1 MRPGNHRSH
10 FDCVPISGRACDV
23 ALSPFNRS
31 PKARGG
37 LLPSSRIGLTQGQL
51 SYGTSGIPTLLFG
64 ECEIRSLR
72 GGYLRNGNCTDS
84 TSGNAPPKPRI
95 ERRRAARSPLCP
107 WVAGLPLPVRLPIP
121 SRVPLIYVILGVLL
135 AISVVPMYFYSAQME
150 ELNRSRLKTDEMLL
164 QNTVTR
170 SLADDISQHQET
182 LRMMLANLSSSIQ
195 VTSGND
201 IGSQNIA
208 APELRALLENFVS
221 SSNDIAYAT
230 VLNADAKGI
239 SAGRIE
245 PDAFLQREL
254 ERAYAAAHE
263 GRGFSGQPLVE
274 GSGKSARTVMLVSV
288 PIMYG
293 GRFLGMIG
301 SVVDQQ
307 FLIRR
312 LQEVSRSGLMPYV
325 VDSQGRL
332 VASASPEF
340 ATGQDMNNF
349 DIVRSFVVEGSKA
362 QLAATREFVVRD
374 GKTKAQ
380 MLGTYSPVSALDWA
394 VVVQKPRDE
403 AYRSIYEMQ
412 RTGRLLALLAV
423 FLSAGLSIFSAR
435 KITSPLQVLAQTSR
449 AIARGDFT
457 RRVHLATRTEIGEL
471 AATFNT
477 MSEELEQFVEDLRR
491 AADENKA
498 LFMGSIQMLA
508 GAVDE
513 KDPYTR
519 GHSDRVT
526 KYSLMIAQEMGLDPG
541 FLEILRVSAQLHDV
555 GKIGIEDR
563 ILKKPGALTPEEF
576 EIMKTHTTKGANIL
590 RPVPQLREMLPGIEL
605 HHEAL
610 NGRGYPFGLKG
621 DEIPLLP
628 RVIAVA
634 DTFDALTTSRPYQQA
649 HDPLEALR
657 IIRDLSGKRLDPT
670 AVNALMAV
678 YQRGEI
684 RIKKT
689 LTQPVALDSP
699 VPAAAVAPAA
709 SIPPAVAP
717 VVASAPD
724 AHSIETSRT

>member
-1 MRPGNHRSH
+1 M
-10 FDCVPISGRACDV
+10 
-23 ALSPFNRS
+23 
-31 PKARGG
+31 
-37 LLPSSRIGLTQGQL
+37 
-51 SYGTSGIPTLLFG
+51 
-64 ECEIRSLR
+64 
-72 GGYLRNGNCTDS
+72 
-84 TSGNAPPKPRI
+84 
-95 ERRRAARSPLCP
+95 PLK
-107 WVAGLPLPVRLPIP
+107 LPIP
-121 SRVPLIYVILGVLL
+121 ARIPLLYVILGVLL
-135 AISVVPMYFYSAQME
+135 AISVLPMYFYSAQIE
-150 ELNRSRLKTDEMLL
+150 TLNRERLKTNEMLL

-201 IGSQNIA
+201 LGAQNIQ

-230 VLNADAKGI
+230 LLNADAKGV

-254 ERAYAAAHE
+254 ERGYGAARQ
-263 GRGFSGQPLVE
+263 GRIYSGQPLMV
-274 GSGKSARTVMLVSV
+274 GSGKSARTVMLVSS

-301 SVVDQQ
+301 SVEDLQ

-312 LQEVSRSGLMPYV
+312 LQEVSRTGLMPYV

-332 VASASPEF
+332 VTAAAAEY
-340 ATGQDMNNF
+340 ATGQDMAHF
-349 DIVRSFVVEGSKA
+349 DIVRSFVDEGSKA
-362 QLAATREFVVRD
+362 QLAATREFVIRE
-374 GKTKAQ
+374 GKSSTE
-380 MLGTYSPVSALDWA
+380 MLGTYSPVATLDWA
-394 VVVQKPRDE
+394 VVVQKPQEE
-403 AYRSIYEMQ
+403 AYRGIFEMQ
-412 RTGRLLALLAV
+412 RTGRLLAWLAV
-423 FLSAGLSIFSAR
+423 FVSVGLSIFSAR
-435 KITSPLQVLAQTSR
+435 RITSPLSVLAQSSR

-457 RRVHLATRTEIGEL
+457 KRVYLKSRTEIGEL
-471 AATFNT
+471 ASTFNT
-477 MSEELEQFVEDLRR
+477 MTDELEQFVEDLKR
-491 AADENKA
+491 AAEENKA

-526 KYSLMIAQEMGLDPG
+526 RYSLMIAREMGLDPG

-605 HHEAL
+605 HHESL
-610 NGRGYPFGLKG
+610 NGRGYPYGLKG
-621 DEIPLLP
+621 DDIPLLP

-634 DTFDALTTSRPYQQA
+634 DTFDALTTNRPYQQA
-649 HDPLEALR
+649 HDAVEALR
-657 IIRDLSGKRLDPT
+657 IIENLSGQRLDSS
-670 AVNALMAV
+670 AVTALMAV
-678 YQRGEI
+678 FYRGEI
-684 RIKKT
+684 RLQKRGVETIKV
-689 LTQPVALDSP
+689 QPPISTGG
-699 VPAAAVAPAA
+699 
-709 SIPPAVAP
+709 PPA
-717 VVASAPD
+717 D
-724 AHSIETSRT
+724 ALTIETTRS